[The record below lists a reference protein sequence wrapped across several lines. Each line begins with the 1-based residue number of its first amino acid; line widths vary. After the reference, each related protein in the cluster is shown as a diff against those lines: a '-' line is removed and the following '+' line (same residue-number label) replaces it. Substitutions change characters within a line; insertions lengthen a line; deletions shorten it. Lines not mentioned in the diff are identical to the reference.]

1 MKLTVRHPSYIIYQ
15 TLQIHSNYFYNLSK
29 DNYAAHFLKWFNIH
43 KYTSGFK
50 LVHSILWKN
59 PKIFLLWNAPS
70 SVSDFNAQ
78 LKIWSIQG
86 FCIASNMKSTWMKTF
101 KNYARCSEWL
111 SMINN
116 VTFPIIDL
124 LNNFFFR
131 SQWISRS
138 ENEWDVKEEILDF
151 IIFNCTYLKDMC
163 IFFKTCESLKNY
175 NLGQTIPYRPF
186 LMFQLR
192 WIMRGVSIQIVC
204 YRYWSYRWNW
214 ISLFS
219 LTMYLLKIDYTW
231 CIPVI
236 L

>member
-15 TLQIHSNYFYNLSK
+15 TLQIHCNYFYNLSK

-124 LNNFFFR
+124 LKKFFFVR
-131 SQWISRS
+131 NEFLGVKMNEMSKKKSWILSFS
-138 ENEWDVKEEILDF
+138 IVLIWKICVF
-151 IIFNCTYLKDMC
+151 
-163 IFFKTCESLKNY
+163 SLK
-175 NLGQTIPYRPF
+175 LVKVLKTITWDRLYPTA
-186 LMFQLR
+186 L
-192 WIMRGVSIQIVC
+192 SSC
-204 YRYWSYRWNW
+204 
-214 ISLFS
+214 FS
-219 LTMYLLKIDYTW
+219 
-231 CIPVI
+231 
-236 L
+236 